1 MRGNVFP
8 SGPSYFIAE
17 VKMPKSS
24 TRSSVLNLGLGIA
37 LVGLM
42 FAAAGTFVW
51 PALWIL
57 LASYFLAMTGWVL
70 WLRRRDPAL
79 LKERMTGR
87 SKPDAKGWDR
97 TILRV
102 YTAVFTVLLIVAP
115 LDAVRFRWSHVP
127 RAVQGLALAGL
138 LVAWCLIVWV
148 FRENAFLSEVVRI
161 QSDRGHAVCTTGPYR
176 AVRHPMYVAII
187 VTVICIPLLLGSLYA
202 LIPAVLIAAL
212 FVLRTALEDRT
223 LRAELPGY
231 ADYARTVRWRLVPGL
246 W

>member
-1 MRGNVFP
+1 MPVAAKRASARNVLF
-8 SGPSYFIAE
+8 GF
-17 VKMPKSS
+17 
-24 TRSSVLNLGLGIA
+24 A

-51 PALWIL
+51 PALWVL
-57 LASYFLAMTGWVL
+57 LGFYVLAMGGWML

-87 SKPDAKGWDR
+87 TRPDAKGWDR

-102 YTAVFTVLLIVAP
+102 YTALFAAMLLVAP

-127 RAVQGLALAGL
+127 RLFQGLALFGL
-138 LVAWCLIVWV
+138 FAAWSLIAWT

-161 QSDRGHAVCTTGPYR
+161 QTDRGHTVCTTGPYR
-176 AVRHPMYVAII
+176 IVRHPLYAAII
-187 VTVICIPLLLGSLYA
+187 VTILCVPVLLGSLYA
-202 LIPAVLIAAL
+202 LIPAALVAAL
-212 FVLRTALEDRT
+212 FVLRTALEDGT

-231 ADYARTVRWRLVPGL
+231 TDYARTVRWKLMPKI